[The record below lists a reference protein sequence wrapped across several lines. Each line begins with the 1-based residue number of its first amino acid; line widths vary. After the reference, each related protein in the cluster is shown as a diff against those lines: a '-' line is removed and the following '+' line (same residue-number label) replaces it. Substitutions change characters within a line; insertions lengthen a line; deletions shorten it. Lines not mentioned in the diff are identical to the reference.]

1 MLKQRIITA
10 AILLL
15 VLLVSAVW
23 LPAVYFRIL
32 VAAGG
37 ALMLWE
43 WLRLTLSRTDWAVA
57 IAALF
62 FLALSII
69 GVTAF
74 PETSVQGG
82 LQDDISLAGLVTWT
96 ASLSVLFWTFF
107 APAVCYRADTD
118 RAPASMIDSVAAILI
133 IGTTVYGLGA
143 LHHAH
148 GAWFLVSFLAIIWS
162 ADTFAY
168 FGGKHFGGAKLAP
181 AISPGKTRSGAV
193 CGLLAALIWMS
204 ATLFID
210 GSFAHFLAQ
219 YFPPVS
225 VILFGGLLAVYSVIG
240 DLFESLT
247 KRRAGIKDSS
257 KLLPGHGGVW
267 DRMDSVVAVTPVV
280 ILLWLLVRHFT

>member
-23 LPAVYFRIL
+23 LPSVCFRIL

-43 WLRLTLSRTDWAVA
+43 WLRLTLPRANWAA
-57 IAALF
+57 GIALLF
-62 FLALSII
+62 FLVFSAV
-69 GVTAF
+69 GVAAF
-74 PETSVQGG
+74 PEAPAQGG
-82 LQDDISLAGLVTWT
+82 RGDISLTGFTTWAAG
-96 ASLSVLFWTFF
+96 LSVLFWTFF
-107 APAVCYRADTD
+107 APAVFYRADTN
-118 RAPASMIDSVAAILI
+118 RTPVSVVDSIAAILI

-143 LHHAH
+143 LHYAH

-193 CGLLAALIWMS
+193 CGLLAALVWMG
-204 ATLFID
+204 ATLFMD
-210 GSFAHFLAQ
+210 GSFAHYLAQ

-257 KLLPGHGGVW
+257 RLLPGHGGVW

-280 ILLWLLVRHFT
+280 ILLWLLVRHFS